1 MASNPHYPELT
12 EDERFP
18 ILTQRGRHL
27 LHRLRQHA
35 NAPNW
40 NWPNGEQLD
49 QDGLECVTKFAQS
62 LAAFHHQASSATH
75 ELDKPAWLENFVERC
90 LREVPFYR
98 QRCHASSTS
107 QMSDF
112 EALPTCRRANLA
124 PRVWEFVPDSQSL
137 DQVIVF
143 SSSGTTGYPTRTPHH
158 PYSAACGVPLMEQ
171 ALRAV
176 CGIELPRGA
185 DQVAIANV
193 AAYPGAYTTAIV
205 VAYLQEA
212 GCLRINLD
220 RSAWR
225 QPEDITSYINAW
237 HAPIWLGDPI
247 AYGAM
252 ERLSIDYAP
261 QAILSSIMH
270 ITDAY
275 AQQLS
280 ARYGCPVLD
289 LYAMTEAG
297 IISVGTTHGHR
308 ILPHDL
314 YVEILDQHDQP
325 CPAGIRGEVT
335 LTGGRNPFLPLL
347 RYRTGDFASLAHI
360 DGHRLLV
367 GLEGRQPIEY
377 PTTDGPIVHSM
388 ELTRLMRRYP
398 VLRYELRSRGE
409 LDYQLEYV
417 GDIDHV
423 ALNSELVELFGSSIG
438 VLKID
443 RGSCIAENRG

>member
-1 MASNPHYPELT
+1 MASNPLYPELT
-12 EDERFP
+12 EGERFP

-35 NAPNW
+35 SAPHW

-49 QDGLECVTKFAQS
+49 HDGLERVTQFAES
-62 LAAFHHQASSATH
+62 LISFHRQASCNAQT
-75 ELDKPAWLENFVERC
+75 LGKPAWLDGFAERC

-98 QRCHASSTS
+98 QRCRTSSTS
-107 QMSDF
+107 QTAIF
-112 EALPTCRRANLA
+112 EALPTCRRADLA
-124 PRVWEFVPDSQSL
+124 PRVWEFVPDSQVL

-158 PYSAACGVPLMEQ
+158 PFSAACGVPLIEQ
-171 ALRAV
+171 ALRSV

-185 DQVAIANV
+185 DQIAIANI

-212 GCLRINLD
+212 GCLRVNLD
-220 RSAWR
+220 HSAWR
-225 QPEDITSYINAW
+225 QPEDVHRYINAW
-237 HAPIWLGDPI
+237 RSPIWLGDPV
-247 AYGAM
+247 AYGAI
-252 ERLSIDYAP
+252 EQLPIDYAP

-280 ARYGCPVLD
+280 TRYGCPVLD

-314 YVEILDQHDQP
+314 YVEILDQHDQQ
-325 CPAGIRGEVT
+325 CPAGVRGEIT

-360 DGHRLLV
+360 DGQRLLV

-377 PTTDGPIVHSM
+377 PTEDGRIVHSM

-409 LDYQLEYV
+409 FDYQLEYA
-417 GDIDHV
+417 GDIDQA
-423 ALNSELVELFGSSIG
+423 ALTSELAELFGNSISL
-438 VLKID
+438 LKM
-443 RGSCIAENRG
+443 EEMH